1 MKRIY
6 IIVGELE
13 DTDTIDVIYGAV
25 STMAHAEEICTILE
39 AHPDNHHI
47 WSWREKILE
56 EE

>member
-13 DTDTIDVIYGAV
+13 DTDAIDVIYGAAP
-25 STMAHAEEICTILE
+25 TMARAEEICTILE
-39 AHPDNHHI
+39 AHPDNQHI